1 MVKWN
6 PPNHPTIP
14 KTIQPFNHSAIQ
26 PFPLVM
32 VFIGIDVGS
41 VTTKLAVIDESCEV
55 LFDSY
60 LRTEGGPI
68 LAIQKAFQDMYAT
81 LDGRLEIGGVAT
93 TGSGRRLAGIMVG
106 ADVQKNEI
114 TAHATAAKFVCPGVR
129 TVIDIGGQDSKIIF
143 LKEGVSSGFN
153 MNSVCAAGTG
163 SFLDHQATRLG
174 IPIEDFGEYALR
186 STSPVR
192 IAGRCG
198 VFAESDLIHKQQMG
212 YAKEDLIAGLCIAL
226 VRNYLTN
233 VARGKKIQPTVLF
246 QGGVAA
252 NVGLRA
258 AFERILDME
267 IIVPECFK
275 VMGALG
281 AALIARKQAESS
293 SKPSSFKGAEI
304 AEFDCKPRT
313 FICLDCANQCEVNEL
328 HIEGEIV
335 SRWGSKCSKW
345 ENLSLSS
352 EGRTE
357 AMESPLCGLKAPGSR
372 SNVPGG

>member
-1 MVKWN
+1 M
-6 PPNHPTIP
+6 
-14 KTIQPFNHSAIQ
+14 AY
-26 PFPLVM
+26 
-32 VFIGIDVGS
+32 FIGIDVGS
-41 VTTKLAVIDESCEV
+41 VTTKIATIDENCKV
-55 LFDSY
+55 IFNIY
-60 LRTEGGPI
+60 RRTEGGPI
-68 LAIQKAFQDMYAT
+68 QAIQSAFREMYAALGDD
-81 LDGRLEIGGVAT
+81 LDVRGVAT

-114 TAHATAAKFVCPGVR
+114 TAHATAARFICPGVR

-143 LKEGVSSGFN
+143 LKDGVSSGFN

-174 IPIEDFGEYALR
+174 IPIEEFGDYALR

-192 IAGRCG
+192 VAGRCG

-212 YAKEDLIAGLCIAL
+212 YRKEDLIAGLCIAL

-233 VARGKKIQPTVLF
+233 VARGKRIVSEVLF

-252 NVGLRA
+252 NAGLRA
-258 AFERILDME
+258 AFEKMLGMK
-267 IIVPECFK
+267 IIVPEHFK

-281 AALIARKQAESS
+281 AALIAKDRLEEGGKST
-293 SKPSSFKGAEI
+293 KFKGSDI
-304 AEFDCKPRT
+304 ATFECAPRT
-313 FICLDCANQCEVNEL
+313 FICSDCANQCEINEL
-328 HIEGEIV
+328 YIEGKIV
-335 SRWGSKCSKW
+335 SRWGSKCGKW

-357 AMESPLCGLKAPGSR
+357 EMETPL
-372 SNVPGG
+372 V